1 MFTRL
6 WIGLVTVFWVVM
18 SFLLWRSE
26 FGGRRQIASS
36 IPPAVVWK
44 KILTAPDLSTLEIR
58 HGTNR
63 IGYCKW
69 RPPNCKWRPGV
80 GQEMATGARML
91 EDEPLEGM
99 VQQLANYTL
108 DFDGNMTLPD
118 FPARLR
124 FSSAVKLDTNYAWQ
138 TFEARIQIR
147 PDEYQLA
154 ANAADQTVTLHVD
167 AGADKIDRVFRF
179 ADFQNPQRLLLELGG
194 PMLPAMAA
202 TMGLPLSTNKLST
215 ASLGLR
221 WQARNDSL
229 LIGGNRVRAYRL
241 EAKPL
246 DRFKVTIYVSPVG
259 EILRAELPGNLV
271 FVNDQLAGL
280 RNQPDHD

>member
-1 MFTRL
+1 
-6 WIGLVTVFWVVM
+6 M

-26 FGGRRQIASS
+26 FGARRQIASS
-36 IPPAVVWK
+36 VPPAVVWK

-58 HGTNR
+58 RGTNR
-63 IGYCKW
+63 SGY
-69 RPPNCKWRPGV
+69 CKWRPGV
-80 GQEMATGARML
+80 GQEMATGVRML

-124 FSSAVKLDTNYAWQ
+124 FSSGVKLDTNYSWQ
-138 TFEARIQIR
+138 TFHLRLTMQ
-147 PDEYQLA
+147 PDVYEVS
-154 ANAADQTVTLHVD
+154 ANAADETVRLHVD
-167 AGADKIDRVFRF
+167 AGADKIDRLFRF
-179 ADFQNPQRLLLELGG
+179 ADLQNPQRLLVELGG

-202 TMGLPLSTNKLST
+202 TVGLPLSTNRLS
-215 ASLGLR
+215 AAALGLR
-221 WQARNDSL
+221 WEARNDSL

-259 EILRAELPGNLV
+259 EILRAELPGNIV
-271 FVNDQLAGL
+271 FVNDHLAGL
-280 RNQPDHD
+280 RNESDHD